1 MTTRK
6 ISSRMFPVLL
16 IITLLSGCSEESAP
30 EAAASAAIQADGA
43 PVTATQETE
52 EAEAFQFEAD
62 RFADIRVLRYQV
74 PGWEGLSLQQKKL
87 LYFLSQAGMSGR
99 DIMWDQNYRH
109 NLRIRKVIEQ
119 VVSNY
124 AGDRTA
130 TEFNAFM
137 IWAKQVWFANGIH
150 HHYSND
156 KFTPEFSADYFGE
169 LVREV
174 AATGALP
181 LDGLDGVD
189 DLVELLTPVIFDPA
203 MDAKKVNTAAGVDL
217 IAESAVNFY
226 SGDLTEAEV
235 AAFYAAKTDT
245 DPERPVSWGLNSQLV
260 KTDDGGIVER
270 VWKVGG
276 LYTQAIEQILFWLE
290 QAVTVAETP
299 EQQRALELLV
309 QYYRSG
315 DLADFDA
322 YNLAWVEDTESA
334 IDVINGFI
342 EVYNDPLGYRGSFE
356 SVVSFRDDEATRRIG
371 AISRYAQRFED
382 QSPIMD
388 EHKKEEVVGITG
400 KAIIVVS
407 ESGDSS
413 PTTPIGINLPN
424 SAWIRAMHGS
434 KSVSL
439 ANITDAY
446 NSSESGALQEFS
458 WSEEE
463 VARTREYGVIA
474 DHLHTD
480 MHEVIGH
487 ASGKLNPGIGTPR
500 ETLKQYASA
509 MEEGRADL
517 VGLYYVMDPFLVEI
531 GVMPSLD
538 VGRSHYDSY
547 IRNGLMTQLR
557 RIELGKNIEEAHM
570 RNRQEIAAW
579 AYEKGRDEN
588 VIERLE
594 RDGKTYFRIN
604 DYERLRELFGEL
616 LREHQRIKSEGDFAA
631 AQYLIETYGTQ
642 VDPKL
647 HAEVLARFE
656 PLNVAAYSG
665 FINPRLVPV
674 MQGDEIVDVRV
685 EYPDDFVAQMLEYGK
700 EYAFLP
706 VEN

>member
-1 MTTRK
+1 
-6 ISSRMFPVLL
+6 
-16 IITLLSGCSEESAP
+16 
-30 EAAASAAIQADGA
+30 
-43 PVTATQETE
+43 
-52 EAEAFQFEAD
+52 
-62 RFADIRVLRYQV
+62 
-74 PGWEGLSLQQKKL
+74 
-87 LYFLSQAGMSGR
+87 
-99 DIMWDQNYRH
+99 
-109 NLRIRKVIEQ
+109 
-119 VVSNY
+119 
-124 AGDRTA
+124 
-130 TEFNAFM
+130 
-137 IWAKQVWFANGIH
+137 
-150 HHYSND
+150 
-156 KFTPEFSADYFGE
+156 
-169 LVREV
+169 
-174 AATGALP
+174 
-181 LDGLDGVD
+181 
-189 DLVELLTPVIFDPA
+189 
-203 MDAKKVNTAAGVDL
+203 
-217 IAESAVNFY
+217 
-226 SGDLTEAEV
+226 
-235 AAFYAAKTDT
+235 
-245 DPERPVSWGLNSQLV
+245 
-260 KTDDGGIVER
+260 
-270 VWKVGG
+270 
-276 LYTQAIEQILFWLE
+276 
-290 QAVTVAETP
+290 
-299 EQQRALELLV
+299 
-309 QYYRSG
+309 
-315 DLADFDA
+315 
-322 YNLAWVEDTESA
+322 
-334 IDVINGFI
+334 
-342 EVYNDPLGYRGSFE
+342 
-356 SVVSFRDDEATRRIG
+356 
-371 AISRYAQRFED
+371 
-382 QSPIMD
+382 
-388 EHKKEEVVGITG
+388 
-400 KAIIVVS
+400 
-407 ESGDSS
+407 
-413 PTTPIGINLPN
+413 
-424 SAWIRAMHGS
+424 MHGS

-616 LREHQRIKSEGDFAA
+616 LREHQRIKSEGDCRGAVPDRNLRYA
-631 AQYLIETYGTQ
+631 GGSET
-642 VDPKL
+642 
-647 HAEVLARFE
+647 ACWILARYE